1 MENRKNNVKLILG
14 SGYRLDS
21 LVLCKKGSLYL
32 SYFLMGVLEGPRGC
46 KYGFDIFTFEM
57 MMKNKIIEVNGSCER
72 MTVRDRFGNQC
83 EYSSIIIPNTE
94 KYGTYSEQIVSNI
107 CKEKG
112 YKFIKRNEAKM
123 FISKLIQNKA

>member
-1 MENRKNNVKLILG
+1 MDTGKNKEKLILG
-14 SGYRLDS
+14 RGYRLDS
-21 LVLCKKGSLYL
+21 LVLCKKGNLYL
-32 SYFLMGVLEGPRGC
+32 SYFLMGVLEGPKGG

-57 MMKNKIIEVNGSCER
+57 MMKNKIIDVHGSCER

-112 YKFIKRNEAKM
+112 YKFIKRNEATM
-123 FISKLIQNKA
+123 FISKFIQNKA